1 MSNLEPIYLLHEVH
15 AAGQTKGH
23 GPMFRFLGDLGAHSV
38 SWETGSNST
47 FSLTQAFTC
56 FIDTLEE
63 SESMCDHLFQPL
75 NTPLH
80 NTFGLTSLNLIYPQ
94 ILRTPSVSLTH
105 TCVCAHT
112 HMCVH
117 AHMHPQTHRVYEE

>member
-75 NTPLH
+75 NTPRH
-80 NTFGLTSLNLIYPQ
+80 NTLGLPSLNLIYPQ